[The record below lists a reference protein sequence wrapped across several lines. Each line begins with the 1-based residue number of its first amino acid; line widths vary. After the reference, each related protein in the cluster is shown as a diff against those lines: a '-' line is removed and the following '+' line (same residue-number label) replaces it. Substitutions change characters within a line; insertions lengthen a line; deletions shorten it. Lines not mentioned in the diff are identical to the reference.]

1 MFTCFMPVELDAM
14 LRWVDDH
21 IIFHKSLDEAWV
33 TAVAIAFTF
42 RRYDTPLKPSKF
54 LLGSVLE
61 YGGFIISG
69 VSGRATISESK
80 KS

>member
-1 MFTCFMPVELDAM
+1 MPVELDAM

-54 LLGSVLE
+54 LLG
-61 YGGFIISG
+61 
-69 VSGRATISESK
+69 
-80 KS
+80 